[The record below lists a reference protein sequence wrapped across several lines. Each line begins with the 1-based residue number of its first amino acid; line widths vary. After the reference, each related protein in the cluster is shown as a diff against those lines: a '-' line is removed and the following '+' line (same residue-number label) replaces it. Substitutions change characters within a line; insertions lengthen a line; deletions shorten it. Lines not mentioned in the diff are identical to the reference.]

1 MGRFDTLGSLISA
14 HRVGRPP
21 PPWRV
26 RERRPPMG
34 GRRASPPGV
43 WPFYWC
49 FITKSSSSL
58 YGKGNNVGMLLSL
71 ATECLNSQ
79 KLKLMRSCKVNKQYF
94 YQHLLGCWTGKKL
107 TVFYINS
114 FAMDLSTPRWYVKFI
129 FICTI
134 SVLQKG
140 VQHWNIHYICWTS
153 DIFQNPVW
161 NRGDPVQLKLC
172 TDSVKSPSQSEFNLL
187 KK

>member
-1 MGRFDTLGSLISA
+1 MGRFDTLGSLVSA

-49 FITKSSSSL
+49 FIIIITIITVR
-58 YGKGNNVGMLLSL
+58 KGNNVGMLLFL
-71 ATECLNSQ
+71 ATERLNSQ

-94 YQHLLGCWTGKKL
+94 YQHQGGMWSSSLFALSLSYKKVKY
-107 TVFYINS
+107 TEIYIIFAEQVTSFKTLHETEETQSNPNFVLILSKTHRRMNS
-114 FAMDLSTPRWYVKFI
+114 TFKRNK
-129 FICTI
+129 
-134 SVLQKG
+134 
-140 VQHWNIHYICWTS
+140 
-153 DIFQNPVW
+153 
-161 NRGDPVQLKLC
+161 
-172 TDSVKSPSQSEFNLL
+172 
-187 KK
+187 